1 MKQALLLIALL
12 LISCGKND
20 KSGSKPSEKAYT
32 DEDIVSGGN
41 LIVGIT
47 GEPDGLN
54 PLTAHTKNAKDIISL
69 IYRRL
74 ADLNEDLSTFTPQ
87 LAKSW
92 SYSNDSLAIHFHLR
106 TDALWHDNEKFNSED
121 VLFTYNLQVNESLAW
136 DGYSFK
142 ENIKRVVATNDSTIV
157 FHFREKLSTMLM
169 DAVEGYIVPE
179 HLLGEISVEELES
192 ADFSRNP
199 VGTGPFRF
207 SGWKSQQSVRLD
219 KNEDYYVEG
228 KPRLDGI
235 IFQVVPDALNLWR
248 QVRSGDIDL
257 MESVPPA
264 DFNRL
269 TESWNSGNSTIKPYS
284 FLGRSYTYIGW
295 NLIDRENY
303 AHVMAAAGD
312 EDPDLDELLKPH
324 KLFGSQKV
332 RAALTM
338 ALDRDAISQVVNQ
351 GLAIP
356 MHGPIPPVLWAYN
369 PNANSIWEYDIEG
382 AKIFLEDEGWTD
394 SDGDGV
400 IDKNGVKFSFEM
412 ITNIGNEVRRQAL
425 TIVQQQLKV
434 IGVEMTPRILEP
446 ALLFGRMLPRR
457 ELDAALLGW
466 SVGLKMELTPLFHS
480 SSILIP
486 FNFVS
491 YLSPEFDKLENAAI
505 RATKSDI
512 AQKHWDGI
520 AKLLSWEL
528 PYTWLFYNMDTT
540 ALHSRFKGVS
550 IDKRGAFINME
561 DWWIPLEERADHD
574 LLADN

>member
-1 MKQALLLIALL
+1 MKQALLLIIIL

-20 KSGSKPSEKAYT
+20 NSDSKLSEKVYT

-41 LIVGIT
+41 LIIGIT

-54 PLTAHTKNAKDIISL
+54 PITAHTKNAKDIISL
-69 IYRRL
+69 LYRRL

-87 LAKSW
+87 LAKRW
-92 SYSNDSLAIHFHLR
+92 SFSNDSLSIQFDLR
-106 TDALWHDNEKFNSED
+106 TDALWHDNERFNSED
-121 VLFTYNLQVNESLAW
+121 VLFTYNLQVNDTLAW

-142 ENIKRVVATNDSTIV
+142 ENITSVVAPNDSTIV
-157 FHFREKLSTMLM
+157 FHFREKLPTMLM
-169 DAVEGYIVPE
+169 DAVEGYILPE
-179 HLLGEISVEELES
+179 HLLSEIAVEEIEG
-192 ADFSRNP
+192 AEFSRNP
-199 VGTGPFRF
+199 IGTGPFRF
-207 SGWKSQQSVRLD
+207 SEWKSQQSVRLD

-235 IFQVVPDALNLWR
+235 IFQVVPDRLNLWR
-248 QVRSGDIDL
+248 QVQSGDIDL
-257 MESVPPA
+257 MESAPPA

-269 TESWNSGNSTIKPYS
+269 TESWNSGNSSIKPYS

-303 AHVMAAAGD
+303 TRVMAAAGD

-338 ALDRDAISQVVNQ
+338 ALDRDAISQIVNQ

-369 PNANSIWEYDIEG
+369 SSANSIWEYDVEG
-382 AKIFLEDEGWTD
+382 AKVFLEDEGWAD

-412 ITNIGNEVRRQAL
+412 VTNTGNEVRRQAL
-425 TIVQQQLKV
+425 TIVQQQLKA

-466 SVGLKMELTPLFHS
+466 NVGLKMELTPLFHS
-480 SSILIP
+480 SSIFTP
-486 FNFVS
+486 FNYVS
-491 YLSPEFDKLENAAI
+491 YLSPEYDKLENAAI
-505 RATKSDI
+505 RANKLEN

-528 PYTWLFYNMDTT
+528 PYTWLFYNMETT
-540 ALHSRFKGVS
+540 ALHSRFKGVR

-561 DWWIPLEERADHD
+561 EWWIPLEERAAHD

>member
-1 MKQALLLIALL
+1 MKQALLLIAVL
-12 LISCGKND
+12 LISCSKND
-20 KSGSKPSEKAYT
+20 NSDSKLSEKVFT

-41 LIVGIT
+41 LIIGIT
-47 GEPDGLN
+47 GDPDGLN
-54 PLTAHTKNAKDIISL
+54 PLTAHTKNAKDVISL
-69 IYRRL
+69 VYRRL
-74 ADLNEDLSTFTPQ
+74 ADLNEDLISFTPQ

-92 SYSNDSLAIHFHLR
+92 RYSNDSLSIQFDLR
-106 TDALWHDNEKFNSED
+106 TDVFWHDNEKFNSED
-121 VLFTYNLQVNESLAW
+121 VLFTYNLQINDTLAW

-142 ENIKRVVATNDSTIV
+142 ENITRVVTQNDSTVV
-157 FHFREKLSTMLM
+157 FHFREKLPTMLM

-179 HLLGEISVEELES
+179 HLLSEIDVEEIDGAE
-192 ADFSRNP
+192 FSRNP
-199 VGTGPFRF
+199 IGTGPFKF
-207 SGWKSQQSVRLD
+207 SAWKSQQSLILE
-219 KNEDYYVEG
+219 KNMDYYVEG
-228 KPRLDGI
+228 RPRLDGI
-235 IFQVVPDALNLWR
+235 IFQVVPDVINLWR
-248 QVRSGDIDL
+248 QVQSGDIDL
-257 MESVPPA
+257 METVPPA

-269 TESWNSGNSTIKPYS
+269 KESWESGKSSIKPYS

-295 NLIDRENY
+295 NLIDKENY
-303 AHVMAAAGD
+303 ARVMAEAGD
-312 EDPDLDELLKPH
+312 GEPDLDELLKPH

-338 ALDRDAISQVVNQ
+338 ALDREAISEVVNQ
-351 GLAIP
+351 GLAVP

-369 PNANSIWEYDIEG
+369 ANANSIWEHDVEG
-382 AKIFLEDEGWTD
+382 AKVFLEDEGWKD
-394 SDGDGV
+394 SDGDGI

-412 ITNIGNEVRRQAL
+412 ITNSGNEVRRQAI
-425 TIVQQQLKV
+425 TIVQQQLKE

-466 SVGLKMELTPLFHS
+466 NVGLKMELTPLFHS
-480 SSILIP
+480 SSIFIP

-491 YLSPEFDKLENAAI
+491 YHSAEFDKLENAAI
-505 RATKSDI
+505 RATKGNN

-528 PYTWLFYNMDTT
+528 PYTWLFYNMETT

-561 DWWIPLEERADHD
+561 EWWIPLEERAAHD
-574 LLADN
+574 LLANN